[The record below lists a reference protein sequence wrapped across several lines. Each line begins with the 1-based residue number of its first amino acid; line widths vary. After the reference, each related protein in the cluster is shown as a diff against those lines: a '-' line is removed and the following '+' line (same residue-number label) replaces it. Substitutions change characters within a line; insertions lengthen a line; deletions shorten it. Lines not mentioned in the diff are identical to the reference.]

1 VRINSDQP
9 DPTFDFLSRKSG
21 MDIDRVL
28 RHDARNLINALRLN
42 VEALRYAMSDE
53 DRSDCLEAIERTAES
68 GVDWA
73 DRLERHQATS
83 PAAG

>member
-1 VRINSDQP
+1 
-9 DPTFDFLSRKSG
+9 

-42 VEALRYAMSDE
+42 VEALRYAMSVE
-53 DRSDCLEAIERTAES
+53 DRSECLEAIERTAES